1 MSGGSLIPR
10 PSPLTMKLL
19 VGIEY
24 ILGLADSAVLMSGV
38 PIRKLPCDIFHNNN
52 HVTKPLM
59 CHALLPMHKEQ
70 S

>member
-24 ILGLADSAVLMSGV
+24 FLGLADSADLMSDV
-38 PIRKLPCDIFHNNN
+38 PIRKLLCDIFHNN

-59 CHALLPMHKEQ
+59 CHALLPMHN
-70 S
+70 